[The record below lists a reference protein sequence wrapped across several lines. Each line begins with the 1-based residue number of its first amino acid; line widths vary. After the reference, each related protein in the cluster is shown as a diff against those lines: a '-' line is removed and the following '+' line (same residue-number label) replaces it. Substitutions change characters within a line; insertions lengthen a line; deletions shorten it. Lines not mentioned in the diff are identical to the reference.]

1 MENDVEINPYSEDE
15 DIPELSAK
23 DKFIYFIQDHS
34 QKILILFASIVF
46 VCIVCT
52 MLYLF
57 VFHKTNLDEFAD
69 QFCDCAERSESEY
82 YNYSKDGFGYR
93 SDMTT
98 CFAEEFKDY
107 SNRFNKMEK
116 HQLLIE
122 FKEKV
127 IKKCPH
133 KLANIF
139 EYK

>member
-1 MENDVEINPYSEDE
+1 MENQVDIDPYSD
-15 DIPELSAK
+15 DDNIPDLSAK

-34 QKILILFASIVF
+34 QKILIGIGSIIFICF
-46 VCIVCT
+46 VSVI
-52 MLYLF
+52 LYFF

-69 QFCDCAERSESEY
+69 QFCNCAEQSESEY
-82 YNYSKDGFGYR
+82 YNYSKDGFGYK
-93 SDMTT
+93 SDITT
-98 CFAEEFKDY
+98 CFAEDFKAY
-107 SNRFNKMEK
+107 SNRFSKMEK

-127 IKKCPH
+127 IQKCPN